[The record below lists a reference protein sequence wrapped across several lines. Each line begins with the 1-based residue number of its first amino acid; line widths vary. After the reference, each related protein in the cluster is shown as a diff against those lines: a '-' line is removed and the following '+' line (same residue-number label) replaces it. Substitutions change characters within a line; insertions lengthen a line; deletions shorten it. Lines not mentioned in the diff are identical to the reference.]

1 MGVRSRMLERPVY
14 RQLTGKDP
22 RGRGAAATSRHGE
35 QLTARTATADR
46 AVGPVRPYRAVP
58 PALAAERRGLAHGGR
73 AIAVTARTE
82 ARS

>member
-1 MGVRSRMLERPVY
+1 MGVRSRRLERPVY

-22 RGRGAAATSRHGE
+22 WGSGAAATSRHGE

-46 AVGPVRPYRAVP
+46 AVGPARPYRAVP
-58 PALAAERRGLAHGGR
+58 PALAAGRRGPEHGGR
-73 AIAVTARTE
+73 AAVVTARTE